1 MNDHMKNESVQAGW
15 GRISAAVLRRPDLD
29 LGTKAVY
36 CALAAYAD
44 DEGWCWPLQ
53 ATLARNL
60 GRSRPWINERLAELE
75 AAGLLL
81 HERRSW
87 ADRGLQRGSRY
98 RLLDD
103 VHGAEPV
110 TSAPACASTTDT
122 VSTDADSAVSW
133 EDSGVFPADTE
144 QHHKPHISGLAPRA
158 RGELQPV
165 PETWSPA
172 AATVERALAM
182 APPDLDLNLH
192 AEKFAAKCRSRDY
205 RYLNADAAWLAW
217 LAEDI
222 ATGMFRPA
230 RAADRQSARASRYET
245 WAAVACRQVA

>member
-1 MNDHMKNESVQAGW
+1 MNNHVKNESVQARW

-53 ATLARNL
+53 ATLARDL
-60 GRSRPWINERLAELE
+60 GRSRPWINEQLAKLE

-103 VHGAEPV
+103 IHGAEPV
-110 TSAPACASTTDT
+110 ASAPACTSPTDT
-122 VSTDADSAVSW
+122 VSTSANSAVSQ
-133 EDSGVFPADTE
+133 EDSGVFLTD
-144 QHHKPHISGLAPRA
+144 G
-158 RGELQPV
+158 
-165 PETWSPA
+165 
-172 AATVERALAM
+172 
-182 APPDLDLNLH
+182 
-192 AEKFAAKCRSRDY
+192 
-205 RYLNADAAWLAW
+205 
-217 LAEDI
+217 
-222 ATGMFRPA
+222 
-230 RAADRQSARASRYET
+230 
-245 WAAVACRQVA
+245 AVSTS